1 MKNGLKQ
8 SLSMLVGGVL
18 VAAVLAATQASAQN
32 EPAATVV
39 STEQAA
45 VVELVNAPIA
55 PVLSYQ
61 GQLLDPF
68 TSAPKPNGIYAM
80 TFAMYNVAD
89 GGAPL
94 WTEAK
99 SVQVTDGY
107 FATLLGDLAP
117 LNLGIFNGQ
126 VLYLG
131 VRVGADAEA
140 TPRQRM
146 AYAPYALYAGNAD
159 TLDGLD
165 SSAFA
170 RVGQGGGGPLAY
182 GYVDENGNRGV
193 GTPNWSSRFVDEG
206 GNARGYEIQIDGENY
221 QFRDYVTLVTPT
233 CGNIGEA
240 RMANTGSTGGRLLV
254 EFVNPDGGREQCR
267 FHFVVFKP

>member
-1 MKNGLKQ
+1 MRNGMKQ
-8 SLSMLVGGVL
+8 VLSMLVGGVL
-18 VAAVLAATQASAQN
+18 VAAVLTATQASAQD
-32 EPAATVV
+32 EPASVV
-39 STEQAA
+39 STDLPAA
-45 VVELVNAPIA
+45 VEMVNAPIA

-61 GQLLDPF
+61 GQLLDSL

-80 TFAMYNVAD
+80 SFAIYAAQT

-107 FATLLGDLAP
+107 FATLLGDLAT
-117 LNLGIFNGQ
+117 LNLSIFNGQ

-131 VRVGADAEA
+131 VRVGVDAEA
-140 TPRQRM
+140 TPRQQL

-193 GTPNWSSRFVDEG
+193 GTPNWSSQFVDQG
-206 GNARGYEIQIDGENY
+206 GNARAYEIQIDNENY

-233 CGNIGEA
+233 CGNISQS
-240 RMANTGSTGGRLLV
+240 RMANTGSTDGRLLV
-254 EFVNPDGGREQCR
+254 EFVTADGGRERCR